1 MAPEK
6 IPRAEYRASE
16 NLRGLG
22 ASDTNGGSANHRV
35 SSKIGGK
42 IHEDSRDH
50 ERGGTPWRRRYASG
64 APTGATTRARRG
76 RFEGGSCFHL
86 RHRRQ
91 GPAPHTPGTARRGI
105 YHGP

>member
-6 IPRAEYRASE
+6 IPRAEYPASE

-22 ASDTNGGSANHRV
+22 AGDTNGGSANHRV

-64 APTGATTRARRG
+64 APTGTRAPAGRG
-76 RFEGGSCFHL
+76 CPEGGSCFHL

-91 GPAPHTPGTARRGI
+91 GPTPDPSGTARRGI
-105 YHGP
+105 